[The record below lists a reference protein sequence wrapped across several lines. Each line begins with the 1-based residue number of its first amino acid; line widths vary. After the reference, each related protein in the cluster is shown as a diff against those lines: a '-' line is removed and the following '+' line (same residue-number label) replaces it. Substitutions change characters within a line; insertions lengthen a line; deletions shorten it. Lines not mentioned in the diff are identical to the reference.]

1 MRNAYLEL
9 RSLTDAER
17 AAELLH
23 ARRIPARAERLPA
36 PRGCA
41 FGVRVPA
48 GSLETPSVAEE
59 RAFFHAKQNAAK
71 QAAAYVQH
79 YVNAAH
85 GKITKERCFSVAWNS
100 LREDRRSAVHRP
112 RGW

>member
-48 GSLETPSVAEE
+48 GSLETA
-59 RAFFHAKQNAAK
+59 RRLL
-71 QAAAYVQH
+71 QAAGLTVLA
-79 YVNAAH
+79 
-85 GKITKERCFSVAWNS
+85 RM
-100 LREDRRSAVHRP
+100 DRGGGPAGP
-112 RGW
+112 